1 MNLKRFSI
9 LSAIIVAIMVITTIV
24 LSCVKIDNPIGLP
37 DADII
42 MVYSKT
48 SSGSEFTKTD
58 RPEKYNRL
66 KEEVKN
72 MTKLS
77 VMDCMINDW
86 DLHRTPSQD
95 VNNTY
100 KKFDKYAVTPEN
112 YCVELIYEEKQELL
126 IEFEGDTRVIPFY
139 ALLFVVQES
148 EHGQEI
154 ALYFST
160 TEGLD
165 STKTYSSSSNPIL
178 IKGDTTNLFEY
189 ITSEEYTG

>member
-9 LSAIIVAIMVITTIV
+9 LSAIIVAIIAITTVV

-37 DADII
+37 QADII
-42 MVYSKT
+42 MVYSKS
-48 SSGSEFTKTD
+48 SSGLEYSKNDT
-58 RPEKYNRL
+58 PEKYNRL
-66 KEEVKN
+66 VEEVNN

-95 VNNTY
+95 INNTY

-139 ALLFVVQES
+139 ALLFVVE
-148 EHGQEI
+148 ETKHGQEI

-160 TEGLD
+160 TDDID
-165 STKTYSSSSNPIL
+165 SVKTYSSSSNPIL
-178 IKGDTTNLFEY
+178 IKGDTSKLFKY